1 MNSVNRPFNFCAG
14 PCTLPLEVL
23 EEAKAEL
30 TDYRGSGMSIVEQ
43 SHRGKDYS
51 DVHYCATEAFRELLD
66 VPDDFAILF
75 LQGGATL
82 QFSMVAM
89 NILGESQS
97 AAYVNSGHWAKLA
110 MSDAAVYG
118 DVYEA
123 WSGADSNFT
132 TMPESADEIELRSN
146 ARYLHVTSNETI
158 GGVRL
163 PFFPDVGVRL
173 VADMSSDYMSRRIP
187 WELFDITY
195 GGAQK
200 NLGPSGM
207 AVVVVRKSILDDAPR
222 PLPSYLNL
230 RKQLDSD
237 ALFNTPPVFSIYITG
252 KVLQWVKRNGGVDK
266 MHENAVTRSSMLY
279 DAIDNSGGFYT
290 NPVPKY
296 CRSDMNVIFRVAGGN
311 LDEEFAAEGEKR
323 GFLNMTGHRS
333 VGGIRVS
340 IYNAMPISAIEQLID
355 FMGEF
360 RASH

>member
-1 MNSVNRPFNFCAG
+1 MNSADRPYNFCAG

-23 EEAKAEL
+23 EEARAEF
-30 TDYRGSGMSIVEQ
+30 TDFQGSGMSIVEQ
-43 SHRGKDYS
+43 SHRGKDFS
-51 DVHYCATEAFRELLD
+51 DVHYAATDTFRELLN
-66 VPDDFAILF
+66 VPDEFAILF

-89 NILGESQS
+89 NFLGESQS
-97 AAYVNSGHWAKLA
+97 AAYLNSGHWAKLA
-110 MSDAAVYG
+110 MRDASVYG

-123 WSGADSNFT
+123 WSGADSTFT
-132 TMPESADEIELRSN
+132 TMPESADELEIKPN
-146 ARYLHVTSNETI
+146 TRYLHVTSNETI

-163 PFFPDVGVRL
+163 PFLPDVGVPL
-173 VADMSSDYMSRRIP
+173 VADMSSDYLSRRIP
-187 WELFDITY
+187 WELFDVTY

-222 PLPSYLNL
+222 PLPSYLNF
-230 RKQLDSD
+230 RKQVDSD

-266 MHENAVTRSSMLY
+266 MHENAVQRSSMLY
-279 DAIDNSGGFYT
+279 EAIDNSDGFYT
-290 NPVPKY
+290 NPVHRN
-296 CRSDMNVIFRVAGGN
+296 CRSEMNVIFRVAGGE
-311 LDEEFAAEGEKR
+311 LDEEFAAAGEKR
-323 GFLNMTGHRS
+323 GFLNMAGHRS

-355 FMGEF
+355 FMSEF